1 MRVGIYRTAKRG
13 IRAVLAKRLAVLV
26 VFVLAFS
33 PSVFAVEQLAQ
44 ATVRAAKT
52 QVDKE
57 KANQNTVTIL
67 ASSTSSIYTNFVED
81 IFKVL
86 DDRSKNDLRVLPVLS
101 RGAVHNVFDIL
112 NLQGIDM
119 GLTESIMIDHYKK
132 LDPIKY
138 ANIEQR
144 LQYITKL
151 ANTEFHI
158 IAKRDITDLRDLRGK
173 KVDFYVKESGT
184 ALVGQ
189 DLFNILGIAVEAVFS
204 FGDEDLQRQLRNGEI
219 AASARAS
226 TAPGPFLKAYKE
238 EDNLHLL
245 PIDSSLPGYDNLR
258 NKYVPAILT
267 HEQYPNLIPAGQSV
281 PTIANATILAV
292 YAWPENTDR
301 YRKVANFVNR
311 FFGSID
317 KFMLEPRHPRWREI
331 NLAAEV
337 PGWTRFKAA
346 QQWLDNNNSALKDV
360 SSIRPAFEK
369 FVQDHASKNQKAQLN
384 PEQTEA
390 LVSEF
395 MKWWEKQNMAN
406 PR

>member
-1 MRVGIYRTAKRG
+1 LAAVIVFILTAH
-13 IRAVLAKRLAVLV
+13 APA
-26 VFVLAFS
+26 
-33 PSVFAVEQLAQ
+33 LAQ
-44 ATVRAAKT
+44 ERVAQAAPPNRN
-52 QVDKE
+52 QQDKE

-86 DDRSKNDLRVLPVLS
+86 DDRKNNDLRVLPVLS
-101 RGAVHNVFDIL
+101 RGAVSNVFDIL

-132 LDPIKY
+132 LDPVKY
-138 ANIEQR
+138 GNIDQR
-144 LQYITKL
+144 IQYITKL

-158 IAKRDITDLRDLRGK
+158 ITKRDIKDLRELAGK

-189 DLFNILGIAVEAVFS
+189 TLFSLLNIPVEPVFS
-204 FGDEDLQRQLRNGEI
+204 FADEAQQKLKSGEI

-226 TAPGPFLKAYKE
+226 TAPGPFQQIYKE
-238 EDNLHLL
+238 EDNLHLI
-245 PIDSSLPGYDNLR
+245 PIDSSLPGYDKLR
-258 NKYVPAILT
+258 AKYVPAVLT
-267 HEQYPNLIPAGQSV
+267 HEQYPALIPEGQSV

-301 YRKVANFVNR
+301 YRKVANFVNK
-311 FFGSID
+311 FFDNIEQ
-317 KFMLEPRHPRWREI
+317 FMLEPRHPRWRDV

-346 QQWLDNNNSALKDV
+346 EQWLEKNKVKLSNV
-360 SSIRPAFEK
+360 SSMRPAFEK
-369 FVQDHASKNQKAQLN
+369 FVKDFAKKDESVRLN

-390 LVSEF
+390 LVTEF
-395 MKWWEKQNMAN
+395 MKWWEKQNVSNA
-406 PR
+406 R

>member
-1 MRVGIYRTAKRG
+1 MHVGIYRSAAKE
-13 IRAVLAKRLAVLV
+13 IRAVSAKRLALLIA
-26 VFVLAFS
+26 FVLAFS
-33 PSVFAVEQLAQ
+33 PSAFAAEQLAQ
-44 ATVRAAKT
+44 AAVQTTRT
-52 QVDKE
+52 LLDKE

-132 LDPIKY
+132 LDPVKY

-189 DLFNILGIAVEAVFS
+189 DLFATLGIPVEAVFS
-204 FGDEDLQRQLRNGEI
+204 FGDEALQQQLRSGEI

-226 TAPGPFLKAYKE
+226 TAPGPFLKDYKE

-245 PIDSSLPGYDNLR
+245 SIDSSLPGYDKLR
-258 NKYVPAILT
+258 DKYVPAILT

-317 KFMLEPRHPRWREI
+317 KFMLEPRHPRWRDV

-337 PGWTRFKAA
+337 PGWTRFRAA
-346 QQWLDNNNSALKDV
+346 QQWLDNNNETLKNV

-369 FVQDHASKNQKAQLN
+369 FVQDYASKNQKARLN
-384 PEQTEA
+384 PEQAEA

-395 MKWWEKQNMAN
+395 MKWWEKQNISN

>member
-1 MRVGIYRTAKRG
+1 MSAKRF
-13 IRAVLAKRLAVLV
+13 ALLM
-26 VFVLAFS
+26 VFLLGFN
-33 PSVFAVEQLAQ
+33 PSAFAVEQLAQ
-44 ATVRAAKT
+44 VAAQTGKT
-52 QVDKE
+52 QIDKE

-132 LDPIKY
+132 LDPAKY

-144 LQYITKL
+144 IQYITKL

-158 IAKRDITDLRDLRGK
+158 IAKRDIVDLRDLRGK

-189 DLFNILGIAVEAVFS
+189 DLFAILNIPIEPVFS
-204 FGDEDLQRQLRNGEI
+204 FGDEALQQQLRNGEI

-226 TAPGPFLKAYKE
+226 TAPGPFLKDYKE

-245 PIDSSLPGYDNLR
+245 PIDSSLPGYDKLR

-267 HEQYPNLIPAGQSV
+267 HEQYPNLIPPGQSV

-311 FFGSID
+311 FFSSID
-317 KFMLEPRHPRWREI
+317 KFMLDPRHPRWRDV

-346 QQWLDNNNSALKDV
+346 QQWLDNNNPTLKTA

-369 FVQDHASKNQKAQLN
+369 FVQEHASKNQKGRLN

-390 LVSEF
+390 LVTEF
-395 MKWWEKQNMAN
+395 MKWWEKQNVSSA
-406 PR
+406 R

>member
-1 MRVGIYRTAKRG
+1 VSNHRKGEKGIY
-13 IRAVLAKRLAVLV
+13 AVLAKRLAVLAV
-26 VFVLAFS
+26 CLLAFS
-33 PSVFAVEQLAQ
+33 RSAIALEQLAQ
-44 ATVRAAKT
+44 ASVQTAKT

-86 DDRSKNDLRVLPVLS
+86 DDRSKNDLRVLPILS

-132 LDPIKY
+132 LDPVKY
-138 ANIEQR
+138 ANIDQR
-144 LQYITKL
+144 IQYITKL

-158 IAKRDITDLRDLRGK
+158 IAKRDINDLRDLRGK

-189 DLFNILGIAVEAVFS
+189 DLFATLNIPVEAVFS
-204 FGDEDLQRQLRNGEI
+204 FGDEAVQQQLRSGEI

-226 TAPGPFLKAYKE
+226 TAPGPFLKEYKE

-245 PIDSSLPGYDNLR
+245 PIDSALPGYDKLR

-267 HEQYPNLIPAGQSV
+267 HEQYPNLIPEGQTV

-301 YRKVANFVNR
+301 YRKVANFVNK

-317 KFMLEPRHPRWREI
+317 KFMLEPRHPRWRDI

-346 QQWLDNNNSALKDV
+346 QQWLDENNASRKNV

-369 FVQDHASKNQKAQLN
+369 FVQEHAIKTQKGRLS
-384 PEQTEA
+384 PDQTEA
-390 LVSEF
+390 MVSEF
-395 MKWWEKQNMAN
+395 MKWWEKQNASN
-406 PR
+406 TR

>member
-1 MRVGIYRTAKRG
+1 MVFILTAH
-13 IRAVLAKRLAVLV
+13 APA
-26 VFVLAFS
+26 
-33 PSVFAVEQLAQ
+33 LAQ
-44 ATVRAAKT
+44 ERVAQAAPPNRN
-52 QVDKE
+52 QQDRD

-86 DDRSKNDLRVLPVLS
+86 DDRKNNDLRVLPVLS
-101 RGAVHNVFDIL
+101 RGAVSNVFDIL

-132 LDPIKY
+132 LDPVKY
-138 ANIEQR
+138 GNIDQR
-144 LQYITKL
+144 IQYITKL

-158 IAKRDITDLRDLRGK
+158 ITKRDIKDLRELAGK

-189 DLFNILGIAVEAVFS
+189 TLFSLLNIPVEPVFS
-204 FGDEDLQRQLRNGEI
+204 FADEAQQKLKSGEI

-226 TAPGPFLKAYKE
+226 TAPGPFQQIFKE
-238 EDNLHLL
+238 EDNLHLI
-245 PIDSSLPGYDNLR
+245 PIDSSLPGYDKLR
-258 NKYVPAILT
+258 AKYVPAVLT
-267 HEQYPNLIPAGQSV
+267 HEQYPALIPEGQSV

-311 FFGSID
+311 FFDNIEQ
-317 KFMLEPRHPRWREI
+317 FMLEPRHPRWRDV

-346 QQWLDNNNSALKDV
+346 EQWLEKNKVRVNAVGSM
-360 SSIRPAFEK
+360 RPAFEK
-369 FVQDHASKNQKAQLN
+369 FVKDFTKKDESVQLN

-390 LVSEF
+390 LVTEF
-395 MKWWEKQNMAN
+395 MKWWEKQNVSNA
-406 PR
+406 R

>member
-1 MRVGIYRTAKRG
+1 VF
-13 IRAVLAKRLAVLV
+13 VKRLAAVI
-26 VFVLAFS
+26 VFILTAHA
-33 PSVFAVEQLAQ
+33 PALAQ
-44 ATVRAAKT
+44 ERVAQAAPPNRN
-52 QVDKE
+52 QQDRD

-86 DDRSKNDLRVLPVLS
+86 DDRKNNDLRVLPVLS
-101 RGAVHNVFDIL
+101 RGAVSNVFDIL

-132 LDPIKY
+132 LDPVKY
-138 ANIEQR
+138 GNIDQR
-144 LQYITKL
+144 IQYVTKL

-158 IAKRDITDLRDLRGK
+158 IAKRDIKDIRELAGK

-189 DLFNILGIAVEAVFS
+189 TLFSLLNIPVEPVFS
-204 FGDEDLQRQLRNGEI
+204 FADEAQQKLKSGEI

-226 TAPGPFLKAYKE
+226 TAPGPFQQIYKE
-238 EDNLHLL
+238 EDNLHLI
-245 PIDSSLPGYDNLR
+245 PIDSSLPGYDKLR
-258 NKYVPAILT
+258 AKYVPAVLT
-267 HEQYPNLIPAGQSV
+267 HEQYPALIPEGQSV

-311 FFGSID
+311 FFDNIEQ
-317 KFMLEPRHPRWREI
+317 FMLEPRHPRWRDV

-346 QQWLDNNNSALKDV
+346 EQWLEKNKVKLNNV
-360 SSIRPAFEK
+360 SSMRPAFEK
-369 FVQDHASKNQKAQLN
+369 FVKEFAKKDESVRLN

-390 LVSEF
+390 LVTEF
-395 MKWWEKQNMAN
+395 MKWWEKQNVSNA
-406 PR
+406 R